1 MRMHILPAKYASA
14 LLLASIL
21 SACAQ
26 PAPSTAP
33 PPPQFSGSVQGA
45 QQASTPP
52 AIQVETGQ
60 GRIVSIE
67 NITPR
72 WQTQPSSP
80 SGAGAAVGAVV
91 GGALGNQIGGGR
103 GRTLATL
110 TGVAGGAVVGH
121 RVESGRTVEVQSPAS
136 VFRITIQLDNGGQHT
151 LDVPDTGDLRAGD
164 RVRLS
169 ADGFISRI

>member
-1 MRMHILPAKYASA
+1 MRRNSITAKYAIA
-14 LLLASIL
+14 LLITGVL
-21 SACAQ
+21 SACAE
-26 PAPSTAP
+26 PGPSS
-33 PPPQFSGSVQGA
+33 PQFSGSVQGA
-45 QQASTPP
+45 PAGSTLP
-52 AIQVETGQ
+52 ANVAEEAV
-60 GRIVSIE
+60 GRIINIE

-103 GRTLATL
+103 GRTLTTL
-110 TGVAGGAVVGH
+110 AGVAGGAVIGN
-121 RVESGRTVEVQSPAS
+121 RIEAGRTVQTQSAGS
-136 VFRITIQLDNGGQHT
+136 VFRITIRLDQGGGQHV

-164 RVRLS
+164 RVRLT